1 MRADQWA
8 GLVTSAS
15 PYILPA
21 GAAVEQV
28 NLSLTVPGQLTT
40 RAGMRAIACTVAA
53 DDILDCYPY
62 ESNGQTILIALTAS
76 GALVALP
83 SPAYGVPSPLPSE
96 PTLNLTEGQTGV
108 TYTNR
113 FSVGLTT
120 ESAPSPPA
128 PDVYADV
135 LDGGVATTTSW
146 PYVLTPGGASTGT
159 ADLVIDS
166 GTASTP
172 AFPPVL
178 LLSSLPT
185 A

>member
-21 GAAVEQV
+21 GAAVEQL
-28 NLSLTVPGQLTT
+28 NLSLTIPGQLTT
-40 RAGMRAIACTVAA
+40 RDGMRAIACTVPA

-83 SPAYGVPSPLPSE
+83 SPAYGVQAPQPSE
-96 PTLNLTEGQTGV
+96 PLLTLTQGQTGV

-113 FSVGLTT
+113 FVVGAIT
-120 ESAPSPPA
+120 EAPPSPPA
-128 PDVYADV
+128 ADLYVDVIN
-135 LDGGVATTTSW
+135 GGTTNTASW
-146 PYVLTPGGASTGT
+146 PYVLTA
-159 ADLVIDS
+159 
-166 GTASTP
+166 GTASSDVRGLGIDAGNAST
-172 AFPPVL
+172 ASFPPVL